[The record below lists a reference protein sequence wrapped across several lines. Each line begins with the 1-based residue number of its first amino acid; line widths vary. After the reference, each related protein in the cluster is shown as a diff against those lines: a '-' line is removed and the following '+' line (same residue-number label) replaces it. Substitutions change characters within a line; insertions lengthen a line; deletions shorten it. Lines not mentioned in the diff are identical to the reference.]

1 MSRKR
6 TIGTALAFL
15 SLAAGAAFAQD
26 QAQAPPPQD
35 RQRQAPAPM
44 MQLRKDLAAAM
55 ANAQLTDEQKQTL
68 QNAQS
73 SLRQAREARKQGQ
86 KPDPRT
92 VRQALQDIRGVA
104 QSGALR
110 PEDRDAVVR
119 DVHNVQARRRDAGQQ
134 RQSPQTNPAPQ
145 GAAQ

>member
-1 MSRKR
+1 MSTKR
-6 TIGTALAFL
+6 TMGTALAFL

-26 QAQAPPPQD
+26 QDQAPPPRDQ
-35 RQRQAPAPM
+35 QRQAPAPM
-44 MQLRKDLAAAM
+44 VQLRKDLAAAI
-55 ANAQLTDEQKQTL
+55 ANAQLTDEQRQTL

-86 KPDPRT
+86 KPDPQA

-119 DVHNVQARRRDAGQQ
+119 DVQNVQARRRHARQQ
-134 RQSPQTNPAPQ
+134 QQSPQANPAPQ